1 LPKFILPIGIAFE
14 SGSISISRT
23 DCVLAGGRI
32 GRRNGGPES
41 FAAAIFT
48 GQRDMSKQ
56 VR

>member
-1 LPKFILPIGIAFE
+1 MGTAFD
-14 SGSISISRT
+14 SGSIWISRA
-23 DCVLAGGRI
+23 DWVLAGGRI
-32 GRRNGGPES
+32 GKRNGGPES